1 MIRSKQPRS
10 TAAVALGA
18 LGALAATSCG
28 GAVRTTAFSAEWQS
42 DDGKAIAA
50 VAARVGAVHLPEGHG
65 LVVGVTKTGLVGA
78 GLDGAHRWT
87 HPAAV
92 DSRPAIAGDVVA
104 YTAGGSLVVLDGT
117 TGKELSRTGVGDRR
131 LRGAGDDGQTT
142 VASLGSTAGGGT
154 LVVAI
159 SRSGSVLQRWTPP
172 TDVGVPAIAGGT
184 VFAPWGSQYVSALD
198 VSSGNELG
206 RVLGRTVMSRAV
218 AIGGS
223 LYFGESALVR
233 FDPEISKSAQRGAH
247 VVKLPERELPGKPA
261 WFPNGALVLP
271 RAAGAPDSVRF
282 YARPAEIEG
291 KLGLDSG
298 RYAATYFRIAVGFNG
313 PDGSLRWARTL
324 PAEVIGGDA
333 AVGGFA
339 LCDEAGNVWL
349 AGARA
354 GEDAGH
360 VSLGEPLQGCVVN
373 GGSFHVP
380 SGKDLGT
387 LNEQIGVAIDLRE
400 TQMATIQRF
409 LLRELGTNEE
419 PAVTKTLLDMAS
431 DARTQPDA
439 LDEARKLLAAR
450 RSGVEFMM
458 AALER
463 HYDFLSDV
471 LRPPPVGPLADALA
485 AVGEKRAAPLLAAHL
500 NDPSDSPND
509 ARRAARALVTLATAD
524 ELGAVRT
531 FFSLYRATADDADLV
546 AAVIDAARVLVQVG
560 GASGAQLV
568 EQAAQDP
575 LTNAAVRDGIGSLV
589 KAKPKK
595 DG

>member
-1 MIRSKQPRS
+1 MIRSRQLG
-10 TAAVALGA
+10 AVALCG
-18 LGALAATSCG
+18 LAAAACG
-28 GAVRTTAFSAEWQS
+28 GAVRTTAFAADWQS
-42 DDGKAIAA
+42 DDGKSIAA
-50 VAARVGAVHLPEGHG
+50 VAARIGAVHLPEGRG
-65 LVVGVTKTGLVGA
+65 LVVGVTKTGLVGS
-78 GLDGAHRWT
+78 GLDGSHRWT
-87 HPAAV
+87 HAAPV
-92 DSRPAIAGDVVA
+92 DARPTIAGDVVV
-104 YTAGGSLVVLDGT
+104 YTAGGSLVALDGA
-117 TGKELSRTGVGDRR
+117 TGKELWRTSVGDKH

-142 VASLGSTAGGGT
+142 VASLGSGAGGGT
-154 LVVAI
+154 LVLAV

-172 TDVGVPAIAGGT
+172 SDVGIPAVASGT

-198 VSSGNELG
+198 VSSGNEVG

-233 FDPEISKSAQRGAH
+233 FDPEIAKSAQRGAH
-247 VVKLPERELPGKPA
+247 VVKLPERELPGKPT

-271 RAAGAPDSVRF
+271 PAAGAQDSIRF
-282 YARPAEIEG
+282 YARPAEVGG
-291 KLGLDSG
+291 KLELDSG
-298 RYAATYFRIAVGFNG
+298 RFAATYFRIVVGFNAQE
-313 PDGSLRWARTL
+313 GSLRWVRTL

-339 LCDEAGNVWL
+339 FCDEAGDVWI

-360 VSLGEPLQGCVVN
+360 VSLGEPVQSCVVS
-373 GGSFHVP
+373 GGSFHVA
-380 SGKDLGT
+380 SGKDQGT
-387 LNEQIGVAIDLRE
+387 LTEQISQAINLRE

-409 LLRELGTNEE
+409 LLRELGTSED
-419 PAVTKTLLDMAS
+419 PAVTRTLLEMAS

-450 RSGVEFMM
+450 RSGVEFMTE
-458 AALER
+458 ALKR

-485 AVGEKRAAPLLAAHL
+485 DVGEKSAAPLLAAHL

-509 ARRAARALVTLATAD
+509 ARRAAHALVTLAGAD
-524 ELGAVRT
+524 ELDAVRT
-531 FFSLYRATADDADLV
+531 FFSLYRATADDGDLV
-546 AAVIDAARVLVQVG
+546 AAVIDAARILVQVG
-560 GASGAQLV
+560 GAPGAKLV

-575 LTNAAVRDGIGSLV
+575 LTNAAVRDGIASLV
-589 KAKPKK
+589 VARSKK